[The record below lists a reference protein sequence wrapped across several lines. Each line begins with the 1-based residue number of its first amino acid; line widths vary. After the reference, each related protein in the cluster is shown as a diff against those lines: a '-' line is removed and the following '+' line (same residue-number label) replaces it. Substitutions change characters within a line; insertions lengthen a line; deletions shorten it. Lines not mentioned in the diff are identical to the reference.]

1 MPKKITQEHGMS
13 KLTRWLLVGV
23 LGVIVYM
30 LLGLIDLRTT
40 PDNVQYAWFL
50 LVGLWIAFSF
60 FLLREKSN

>member
-1 MPKKITQEHGMS
+1 MS

-23 LGVIVYM
+23 LGVIIYI

-40 PDNVQYAWFL
+40 PENAQYAWFL
-50 LVGLWIAFSF
+50 LVGLWIAFAF